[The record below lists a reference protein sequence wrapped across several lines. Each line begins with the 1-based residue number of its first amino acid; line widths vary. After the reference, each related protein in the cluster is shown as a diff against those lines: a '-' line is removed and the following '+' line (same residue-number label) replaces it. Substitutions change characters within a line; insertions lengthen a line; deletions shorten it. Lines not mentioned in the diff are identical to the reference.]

1 MVVFILG
8 LIVSAIAAYV
18 YYEYDDSCPPGLYCF
33 ILFLSGGF
41 VSYLVGLV
49 MSAFGQLVEDVH
61 NISNG
66 GLIKGTDSNIQNTAH
81 STHVEAQGMDFN
93 DLPDL

>member
-1 MVVFILG
+1 
-8 LIVSAIAAYV
+8 
-18 YYEYDDSCPPGLYCF
+18 
-33 ILFLSGGF
+33 
-41 VSYLVGLV
+41 